1 MATVPLHRIRFYDH
15 NPSPIAALAFPPQPL
30 PAPVNPASVP
40 AQAARQ
46 RNEEFGSLVLA
57 RENGE
62 VEIWEYVRDEERS
75 MSSNWVLQKTLP
87 PTLTHPTISQIAL
100 VLRSPSSFESKPYS
114 VPQLPDLRLFTAGSD
129 SSDLVERCLD
139 SGRVLQTYQIPQAP
153 LWSLAVAPTQD
164 LLVMATTSPN
174 LHFLSIPPATMF
186 DPSPALAPPPS
197 HLLRSDALPSRTRT
211 VSIAFSPPS
220 LVRVGREQD
229 EEWEWR
235 NTGLVTGNS
244 DSSWRRWEIPAPND
258 GSRIGPSRVLLKGRA
273 VVEKLQKSGRGGKKA
288 VGGAGGQK
296 ATIVWNLMS
305 YSDNSVVTTDSLGS
319 ITFWDPI
326 TLAQKQTFRAHKAD
340 IMALTIG
347 PRGESL
353 FTSGP
358 DQRICQFVLSAEG
371 QWVMVAGKRVHA
383 HDVKALAIFPAYLPI
398 ANNHPLAPAAINS
411 AYAPVLVSGGLDMTP
426 TFTSAASPSS
436 TVLRSALG
444 KPKPGKQAVTFEE
457 SFPRRMGYLSGG
469 PMGGYVALSKGGRLV
484 VGRRETSVGIWRV
497 QEDESGWEKVLEME
511 LRLRT
516 NLISSAISE
525 DGKWLALSD
534 LYETKLFFLASTPS
548 GTLKPQRMTTFIS
561 TLSSSPLLT
570 HLAIPSKGCGATSL
584 LFTPDSQRF
593 ILGLQ
598 SSGQVLV
605 LELPQVGDAG
615 VKEKEVGVVKCFERK
630 ERVVDGRV
638 IKGRE
643 ERNGTVNGHVDG
655 DVSMNGDE
663 EEEEEEEEEE
673 VVVKKKEELQA
684 WVSSLAA
691 SADGQWLGVADLKG
705 RISVFNL
712 DTLQASLFHLVLY
725 ATLPTLPFPP
735 TSLSFPPSTPLLA
748 ILTPT
753 NNISFYHLEHRRLLP
768 PSPELEK
775 FLGAF
780 ESLHTPA
787 HGIIWTSSTSSE
799 GKDGKAVKAIAW
811 GTDYL
816 ATIKL
821 EVESLVRRRRVSES
835 PSVSTT
841 GSVVGKAS
849 RKKRAREARQAREHL
864 SSLTPS
870 GSVPST
876 PVSEEMKHLEGREDY
891 YNIVTDRFKSILG
904 VGWLGEEGEVGVVER
919 PWGDFVGD
927 LPGVFWSAGYGRS

>member
-15 NPSPIAALAFPPQPL
+15 SPSPIAALAFPPRPL
-30 PAPVNPASVP
+30 PPPANPASLP
-40 AQAARQ
+40 AHPQPHEQ
-46 RNEEFGSLVLA
+46 FGALVLA

-114 VPQLPDLRLFTAGSD
+114 VPQIPDLRLFTAGSD

-139 SGRVLQTYQIPQAP
+139 SGRVLQTHQIPQAP

-174 LHFLSIPPATMF
+174 LHFLSIPPASML

-211 VSIAFSPPS
+211 VSIAFAPPA

-229 EEWEWR
+229 DEWEWR

-244 DSSWRRWEIPAPND
+244 DSSWRRWEIPPPND

-273 VVEKLQKSGRGGKKA
+273 
-288 VGGAGGQK
+288 K
-296 ATIVWNLMS
+296 ATIVWNVGVLP
-305 YSDNSVVTTDSLGS
+305 DNSVVTTDSLGS

-347 PRGESL
+347 PRGESI

-383 HDVKALAIFPAYLPI
+383 HDVKALAVFPAYLPI
-398 ANNHPLAPAAINS
+398 ANHHPLAPQAVNPG
-411 AYAPVLVSGGLDMTP
+411 YAPVLVSGGLDMTP

-436 TVLRSALG
+436 PSPSGTPLRSALS
-444 KPKPGKQAVTFEE
+444 KPKPTSGKQAVTFEE

-469 PMGGYVALSKGGRLV
+469 PLGGYVALSKGARLV
-484 VGRRETSVGIWRV
+484 VGRRERSVGIWRV

-516 NLISSAISE
+516 HLISSAISE
-525 DGKWLALSD
+525 DGKWLAVSD
-534 LYETKLFFLASTPS
+534 LYETKLFFLASTS
-548 GTLKPQRMTTFIS
+548 AGTLKPQRISTFLP

-570 HLAIPSKGCGATSL
+570 HLAIPSKGCGASSL

-605 LELPQVGDAG
+605 LELPQADGDDAG
-615 VKEKEVGVVKCFERK
+615 VKGKGKEVGVVKCFERK

-643 ERNGTVNGHVDG
+643 EVNGAVNGHVDG
-655 DVSMNGDE
+655 DVSMNGDDE
-663 EEEEEEEEEE
+663 KEEEEEEEEEE
-673 VVVKKKEELQA
+673 VVGKKKQKEELQA

-705 RISVFNL
+705 RIS
-712 DTLQASLFHLVLY
+712 LY

-787 HGIIWTSSTSSE
+787 HGIIWTSATSPE
-799 GKDGKAVKAIAW
+799 GKEGKAVKAIAW

-821 EVESLVRRRRVSES
+821 DVESLVRRRRVEGS
-835 PSVSTT
+835 PAVSTT
-841 GSVVGKAS
+841 TTVAGSVGAGVGKAS

-864 SSLTPS
+864 SSLTPTPL

-876 PVSEEMKHLEGREDY
+876 PVSVSEEMKHQHLGGEGREDY
-891 YNIVTDRFKSILG
+891 YNIVTDRFRSILG

>member
-30 PAPVNPASVP
+30 PSPVNPAHVP
-40 AQAARQ
+40 AQSARQ
-46 RNEEFGSLVLA
+46 PKEEFGSLVLA

-75 MSSNWVLQKTLP
+75 MSSNWVLRKTLP

-100 VLRSPSSFESKPYS
+100 VLRSPTSFDSKPYS
-114 VPQLPDLRLFTAGSD
+114 VPQIPDIRLFTAGSD

-164 LLVMATTSPN
+164 LLVMATTSTN

-229 EEWEWR
+229 DEWEWR

-244 DSSWRRWEIPAPND
+244 DSSWRRWEIPPPND
-258 GSRIGPSRVLLKGRA
+258 GSRIGPSRVVLKGRA
-273 VVEKLQKSGRGGKKA
+273 VVEKVQKSGRGGKKA

-296 ATIVWNLMS
+296 ATIVWNVGVLP
-305 YSDNSVVTTDSLGS
+305 DNSVVTTDSLGN

-358 DQRICQFVLSAEG
+358 DQRICQFVLSAEN
-371 QWVMVAGKRVHA
+371 QWVMVSGKRVHA
-383 HDVKALAIFPAYLPI
+383 HDVKALAIFPVYLPI
-398 ANNHPLAPAAINS
+398 ASNHPLAPASINP

-436 TVLRSALG
+436 TALRSALS
-444 KPKPGKQAVTFEE
+444 KPKLGKQPVTFEE

-484 VGRRETSVGIWRV
+484 VGRRERSVGIWRV

-516 NLISSAISE
+516 NLIASAISE

-534 LYETKLFFLASTPS
+534 LYETKLFYLVSPPS
-548 GTLKPQRMTTFIS
+548 GTLKPQRVTTLLS
-561 TLSSSPLLT
+561 TLASSSLLA
-570 HLAIPSKGCGATSL
+570 HLSIPSKGCGATSL

-605 LELPQVGDAG
+605 LELPQVDEEG
-615 VKEKEVGVVKCFERK
+615 VKGKEVGVVNCFERK

-643 ERNGTVNGHVDG
+643 ETNGAQNGHVNG
-655 DVSMNGDE
+655 DVSMEGDDSE
-663 EEEEEEEEEE
+663 EDNEEEEE
-673 VVVKKKEELQA
+673 VVQKKEEQQA

-712 DTLQASLFHLVLY
+712 DTLQLY

-787 HGIIWTSSTSSE
+787 HGIIWTSAISSE
-799 GKDGKAVKAIAW
+799 GKEGKAVKAIAW

-835 PSVSTT
+835 PSVSTS
-841 GSVVGKAS
+841 GSVGKAS

-876 PVSEEMKHLEGREDY
+876 PISEELKHLEGRDDY

-904 VGWLGEEGEVGVVER
+904 VGWLGAEGEVGVVER

-927 LPGVFWSAGYGRS
+927 LPGVFWTAGYGRS